1 MTTEAEVPSDVPSDV
16 PGDVPSDV
24 PSEPMPADGR
34 GPEEIGHTHA
44 DVSGG
49 WLRAATFGAMDGLV
63 TNVSLV
69 AGIGAAGVRPE
80 IVVTAGLAGL
90 VAGAFSMA
98 LGEYASVSTQ
108 NEAVDKEVTAERRE
122 IRENPE
128 AELAELAEMFEDMGM
143 TGATATTAAREVHRD
158 HERAVRVHI
167 SHELGL
173 DPEEHPSP
181 MVAAVSSFLMFSI
194 GAVVP
199 LIPYLLGFGSL
210 VAGLA
215 VGGVGLLVAGGVA
228 SLFTAKTWWWGAV
241 RQLLF
246 GALAAGATYAVGS
259 LLGVGLT

>member
-1 MTTEAEVPSDVPSDV
+1 
-16 PGDVPSDV
+16 
-24 PSEPMPADGR
+24 
-34 GPEEIGHTHA
+34 
-44 DVSGG
+44 
-49 WLRAATFGAMDGLV
+49 MDGLV

-108 NEAVDKEVTAERRE
+108 NEAVEKEVVAERRE
-122 IRENPE
+122 IRDNPE
-128 AELAELAEMFEDMGM
+128 AELAELTAMFVAMGM
-143 TGATATTAAREVHRD
+143 SQPTAGRAATEVHRD
-158 HERAVRVHI
+158 HERAVMVHI
-167 SHELGL
+167 TQELGV

-181 MVAAVSSFLMFSI
+181 TVAAVSSFVMFAI

-199 LIPYLLGFGSL
+199 LIPYLLGFDSL

-215 VGGVGLLVAGGVA
+215 LGGIGLLVAGAVA
-228 SLFTAKTWWWGAV
+228 SHFTATTWWWGAL

-246 GALAAGATYAVGS
+246 GALAAGATYVVGS
-259 LLGVGLT
+259 LLGVSLT

>member
-1 MTTEAEVPSDVPSDV
+1 MTTAAETPEDRADDRVSDLV
-16 PGDVPSDV
+16 
-24 PSEPMPADGR
+24 PADDR
-34 GPEEIGHTHA
+34 GPGEVGHTHA
-44 DVSGG
+44 DISGG

-69 AGIGAAGVRPE
+69 AGIGAAGVGPE

-108 NEAVDKEVTAERRE
+108 NEAVDKEVVAERRE
-122 IRENPE
+122 IHDNPD
-128 AELAELAEMFEDMGM
+128 AELAELTDMFEEMGM
-143 TGATATTAAREVHRD
+143 TPATAANAATEVHRD
-158 HERAVRVHI
+158 GDRAVRVHI
-167 SHELGL
+167 SQELGL
-173 DPEEHPSP
+173 DPDEHPSP
-181 MVAAVSSFLMFSI
+181 MVAALSSFVMFSI

-215 VGGVGLLVAGGVA
+215 VGAVGLLVAGAVA
-228 SLFTAKTWWWGAV
+228 SMFTATTWWWGAI

-259 LLGVGLT
+259 VLGVSLA

>member
-1 MTTEAEVPSDVPSDV
+1 
-16 PGDVPSDV
+16 
-24 PSEPMPADGR
+24 MPADDR
-34 GPEEIGHTHA
+34 GPDEVGHTHA

-108 NEAVDKEVTAERRE
+108 NEAVDKEVITERRE
-122 IRENPE
+122 IRDNPE
-128 AELAELAEMFEDMGM
+128 AELSRADRHVRGHGHVE
-143 TGATATTAAREVHRD
+143 RD
-158 HERAVRVHI
+158 RRAGGERGPPRRERAVRVHI
-167 SHELGL
+167 SQELGL

-181 MVAAVSSFLMFSI
+181 MVAAVSSFVMFSI

-199 LIPYLLGFGSL
+199 LIPYLLGFDSL

-215 VGGVGLLVAGGVA
+215 VGGVGLLVAGAVA
-228 SLFTAKTWWWGAV
+228 SMFTATTWWWGAI

-259 LLGVGLT
+259 VLGVSLA

>member
-1 MTTEAEVPSDVPSDV
+1 MTTAA
-16 PGDVPSDV
+16 DV
-24 PSEPMPADGR
+24 PSEPASADDA
-34 GPEEIGHTHA
+34 GPDEVGHTHA
-44 DVSGG
+44 DISGG

-108 NEAVDKEVTAERRE
+108 NEAVEKEVTAERRE
-122 IRENPE
+122 IRDNPE
-128 AELAELAEMFEDMGM
+128 AELAELAGMFETMGM
-143 TGATATTAAREVHRD
+143 ASATAGRAAREVHRD

-167 SHELGL
+167 RHELGL

-181 MVAAVSSFLMFSI
+181 MVAAVSSFLMFAI

-210 VAGLA
+210 MAGLT
-215 VGGVGLLVAGGVA
+215 VGGVGLLVAGAVA
-228 SLFTAKTWWWGAV
+228 SMFTQTTWWWGAV

-246 GALAAGATYAVGS
+246 GALAAGATYGVGS

>member
-1 MTTEAEVPSDVPSDV
+1 MTTAAED
-16 PGDVPSDV
+16 
-24 PSEPMPADGR
+24 
-34 GPEEIGHTHA
+34 EIGHTHA

-108 NEAVDKEVTAERRE
+108 NEAVEKEVVAERRE
-122 IRENPE
+122 IRDNPD
-128 AELAELAEMFEDMGM
+128 AELAELAGMFENMGM
-143 TGATATTAAREVHRD
+143 TSATAAQAATEVHRD
-158 HERAVRVHI
+158 HEVAVRVHI
-167 SHELGL
+167 AHELGL

-181 MVAAVSSFLMFSI
+181 MVAAVSSFVMFSI

-199 LIPYLLGFGSL
+199 LLPYLLGFSSL

-228 SLFTAKTWWWGAV
+228 SHFTATTWWWGAL

-246 GALAAGATYAVGS
+246 GALAAGATYLVGT

>member
-1 MTTEAEVPSDVPSDV
+1 MEDMTTAAEVPPESAGDRVPVD
-16 PGDVPSDV
+16 D
-24 PSEPMPADGR
+24 R
-34 GPEEIGHTHA
+34 GPHEVGHTHA
-44 DVSGG
+44 DISGG

-108 NEAVDKEVTAERRE
+108 NEAVDKEVVAERRE
-122 IRENPE
+122 IRDNPE
-128 AELAELAEMFEDMGM
+128 AELAELTEMFVAMGM
-143 TGATATTAAREVHRD
+143 SETTAGHAATEVHRD
-158 HERAVRVHI
+158 RERAVRVHI
-167 SHELGL
+167 AQELGV
-173 DPEEHPSP
+173 DPEDHPSP
-181 MVAAVSSFLMFSI
+181 MVAAVSSFVMFAI

-215 VGGVGLLVAGGVA
+215 LGGVGLLVAGAVA
-228 SLFTAKTWWWGAV
+228 SMFTATTWWWGAL
-241 RQLLF
+241 RQLMF
-246 GALAAGATYAVGS
+246 GALAAGATYVVGS
-259 LLGVGLT
+259 LLGVSLV

>member
-1 MTTEAEVPSDVPSDV
+1 L
-16 PGDVPSDV
+16 
-24 PSEPMPADGR
+24 PADDH
-34 GPEEIGHTHA
+34 GPDEIGHTHA

-80 IVVTAGLAGL
+80 IVVMAGLAGL

-108 NEAVDKEVTAERRE
+108 NEAVDKEVSTEHRE
-122 IRENPE
+122 IRDNPE
-128 AELAELAEMFEDMGM
+128 AERAELAGMFEAMGM
-143 TGATATTAAREVHRD
+143 SAPTAATAAREVHRD
-158 HERAVRVHI
+158 HDLAVRVHI

-181 MVAAVSSFLMFSI
+181 MVAALSSFVMFSL

-199 LIPYLLGFGSL
+199 LIPYLLGFDSL
-210 VAGLA
+210 VAGLT
-215 VGGVGLLVAGGVA
+215 VGAVGLLVAGARRVDVHRDHVVVGRGPA
-228 SLFTAKTWWWGAV
+228 AAV
-241 RQLLF
+241 RCT
-246 GALAAGATYAVGS
+246 GCRGDVRSGEPAGRQP
-259 LLGVGLT
+259 GLTRSLVGIAPGGA

>member
-1 MTTEAEVPSDVPSDV
+1 MTTAAELPDDRAN
-16 PGDVPSDV
+16 D
-24 PSEPMPADGR
+24 PMPADDR
-34 GPEEIGHTHA
+34 GPDEVGHTHA

-69 AGIGAAGVRPE
+69 AGIGAAGVGPE

-108 NEAVDKEVTAERRE
+108 NEAVDKEVVTERRE
-122 IRENPE
+122 IRDNPE
-128 AELAELAEMFEDMGM
+128 AELSELSGMFEKMGM
-143 TGATATTAAREVHRD
+143 SAITAAQAAREVHRD
-158 HERAVRVHI
+158 DEVAVRVHI

-181 MVAAVSSFLMFSI
+181 MVAAVSSFVMFAM

-199 LIPYLLGFGSL
+199 LIPYLLGFDSL
-210 VAGLA
+210 MAGLA
-215 VGGVGLLVAGGVA
+215 VGGLGLLVAGGVA
-228 SLFTAKTWWWGAV
+228 SMFTATTWWWGSI

-259 LLGVGLT
+259 LLGVSLS